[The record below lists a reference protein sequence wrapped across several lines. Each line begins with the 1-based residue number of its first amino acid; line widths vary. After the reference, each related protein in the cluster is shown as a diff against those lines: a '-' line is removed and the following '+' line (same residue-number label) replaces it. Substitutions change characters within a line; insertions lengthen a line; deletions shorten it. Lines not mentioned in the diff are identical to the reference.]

1 MDLVFMLLGCVAGV
15 WVTQKIWDTE
25 QKGIAVIFGFIG
37 VPLCAVIALYI
48 GMSVGLV
55 KSSGGVPT
63 VVTVRDLTASNVT
76 EAMRLCTN

>member
-55 KSSGGVPT
+55 KSSGGSSYGCYSEGPYGVKC
-63 VVTVRDLTASNVT
+63 D
-76 EAMRLCTN
+76 